1 MNMISF
7 SEAAT
12 TGSSRYIK
20 VYKSN
25 KVKSNH
31 SQYNELKTKTDKIQ
45 IVRITFTTGNKFFY
59 YEPPTNTIKPVLI
72 DGDLEILKKK
82 VVNRRDG

>member
-12 TGSSRYIK
+12 TGSSKHIK

-25 KVKSNH
+25 KVKSNN
-31 SQYNELKTKTDKIQ
+31 SQYNELITKTDKIQ
-45 IVRITFTTGNKFFY
+45 IGRITFNTGKFFY

>member
-1 MNMISF
+1 MISF
-7 SEAAT
+7 SEAAKR
-12 TGSSRYIK
+12 GSSKHIK

-25 KVKSNH
+25 KVKPNH

-45 IVRITFTTGNKFFY
+45 IGRITFTTGNKFFY
-59 YEPPTNTIKPVLI
+59 YEPPTNTTKPVLI

>member
-1 MNMISF
+1 MISF

-12 TGSSRYIK
+12 TGSSKHIK

-25 KVKSNH
+25 KLKSNH
-31 SQYNELKTKTDKIQ
+31 SKYNEVKSKTSMIQ
-45 IVRITFTTGNKFFY
+45 IGRITFTTGNKYYY
-59 YEPPTNTIKPVLI
+59 YEPPTNTTKPILI

>member
-12 TGSSRYIK
+12 TGSSKYIK
-20 VYKSN
+20 VFKSN

-31 SQYNELKTKTDKIQ
+31 SQYNELKIKTSKIQ
-45 IVRITFTTGNKFFY
+45 IGRISFTTGNKFYY
-59 YEPPTNTIKPVLI
+59 YEPPTNTTRPVLI